1 MATSLLFRTL
11 VNNKFIKKLWVAFDN
26 DSRGEYRIKVQY
38 DLTMTREKQRKLRC
52 DLTRTLKKK

>member
-38 DLTMTREKQRKLRC
+38 DLTMTREK
-52 DLTRTLKKK
+52 